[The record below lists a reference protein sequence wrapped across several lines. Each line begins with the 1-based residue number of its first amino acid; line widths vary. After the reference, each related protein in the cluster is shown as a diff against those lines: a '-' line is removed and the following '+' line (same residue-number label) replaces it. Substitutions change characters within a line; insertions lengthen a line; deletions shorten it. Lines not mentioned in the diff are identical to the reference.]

1 MGRNDDQI
9 RCSFC
14 NKSQAQ
20 VKKLIAGPNDTYICD
35 ECVEVCSEIIEE
47 EMAYDENDSWTPFSD
62 INLLKPEE
70 IKEFLDDYVIGQD
83 EAKKVL
89 SVAVYNH
96 YKRVNASL
104 SDDDGTELQKIVP
117 NFSILHEVSLV
128 EGMKELMPVYCVI
141 GKIPIVRNISNKII
155 VVEKRG

>member
-47 EMAYDENDSWTPFSD
+47 EMAKKYRILDNKLAEKSSFDEDQ
-62 INLLKPEE
+62 LLEE
-70 IKEFLDDYVIGQD
+70 WQ
-83 EAKKVL
+83 KK
-89 SVAVYNH
+89 
-96 YKRVNASL
+96 R
-104 SDDDGTELQKIVP
+104 
-117 NFSILHEVSLV
+117 
-128 EGMKELMPVYCVI
+128 
-141 GKIPIVRNISNKII
+141 
-155 VVEKRG
+155 EKSMER

>member
-70 IKEFLDDYVIGQD
+70 IKEFLDGRC
-83 EAKKVL
+83 A
-89 SVAVYNH
+89 
-96 YKRVNASL
+96 
-104 SDDDGTELQKIVP
+104 
-117 NFSILHEVSLV
+117 
-128 EGMKELMPVYCVI
+128 
-141 GKIPIVRNISNKII
+141 GKILPFPKANGTALIQVHAGKQGERVYAEEGRILWSNVRDMILLPE
-155 VVEKRG
+155 EKCRCRWDLKRRGMPLRTSA

>member
-70 IKEFLDDYVIGQD
+70 IKEFLDD
-83 EAKKVL
+83 
-89 SVAVYNH
+89 
-96 YKRVNASL
+96 
-104 SDDDGTELQKIVP
+104 
-117 NFSILHEVSLV
+117 
-128 EGMKELMPVYCVI
+128 M
-141 GKIPIVRNISNKII
+141 
-155 VVEKRG
+155 

>member
-83 EAKKVL
+83 EAKRFFLLLYIITTSVL
-89 SVAVYNH
+89 WHREIS
-96 YKRVNASL
+96 AS
-104 SDDDGTELQKIVP
+104 
-117 NFSILHEVSLV
+117 N
-128 EGMKELMPVYCVI
+128 
-141 GKIPIVRNISNKII
+141 
-155 VVEKRG
+155 

>member
-47 EMAYDENDSWTPFSD
+47 VVLATRKMTHKSVEELMEMSKEELSSYFHDQKYSRKE
-62 INLLKPEE
+62 LLDLLYTLE
-70 IKEFLDDYVIGQD
+70 IRPGSS
-83 EAKKVL
+83 AKKNL
-89 SVAVYNH
+89 TEFTISEISEIGM
-96 YKRVNASL
+96 YKRVAKGNH
-104 SDDDGTELQKIVP
+104 V
-117 NFSILHEVSLV
+117 
-128 EGMKELMPVYCVI
+128 
-141 GKIPIVRNISNKII
+141 
-155 VVEKRG
+155 